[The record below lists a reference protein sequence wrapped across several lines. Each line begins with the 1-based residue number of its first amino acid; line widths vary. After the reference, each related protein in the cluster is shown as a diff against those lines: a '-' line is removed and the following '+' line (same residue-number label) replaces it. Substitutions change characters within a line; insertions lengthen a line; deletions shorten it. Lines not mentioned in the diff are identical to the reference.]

1 MQQSDSFDH
10 PCYDLHDLL
19 RRLHGEDLLS
29 ALTAICAYHSKQDS
43 QSISLAD
50 LCDSLVTAGGI
61 VETSQAT
68 GPWWE
73 SPAYASIQILDLLL
87 TEVLA
92 ELVTADSDDFPPWL
106 AQATFVV
113 FKHYR
118 HWTTKHDRSVVSF
131 LSENPGPVKLARL
144 FLLFGKMDGDIPA
157 TILIDAISYIYTNRM
172 NLDGQYMRCIRL

>member
-1 MQQSDSFDH
+1 M
-10 PCYDLHDLL
+10 
-19 RRLHGEDLLS
+19 
-29 ALTAICAYHSKQDS
+29 
-43 QSISLAD
+43 
-50 LCDSLVTAGGI
+50 TAGGI

-106 AQATFVV
+106 AQPTFVV